1 MIPTTSSLPP
11 PSTHGGDAAL
21 VLAGGGARGAYE
33 AGVLAY
39 IFGEFAARHGSPR
52 VDIVSGTSVGA
63 INGGYLAATLD
74 DPRKGIERLLDL
86 WTGLELDH
94 VVGFGVMQAMRLGRV
109 VMGGPS
115 GAGLFDAR
123 PLTKIVSENMQWQRL
138 VRNLRRGVLK
148 ALTISATHVATG
160 RPWVFVDRA
169 PNVELPTGLPPNLVV
184 RADRIGP
191 QHVLASAAIPVL
203 FPPVPVHGELY
214 VDGGLRLNTPMAPA
228 LHLGARR
235 LLVVSL
241 ASAPH
246 APAAPAFESG
256 VYPGIA
262 FLLGKVLNA
271 FLLDHVNADFLDLER
286 WNRAIDDGLSL
297 YGPTYTDRMNERAAA
312 AGRATRQRIHALA
325 LHPSED
331 IGRLAGK
338 HLRHHNARFGRV
350 LGRGLLKLLDLGEGS
365 DADLVSYL
373 MFDGLFAKQLIRM
386 GFEDARRRE
395 EDLCRFFFGDGG
407 PSLPVPDGLPTA
419 AALAPPESSGPG
431 SEGA

>member
-1 MIPTTSSLPP
+1 MIPTHPSVPP
-11 PSTHGGDAAL
+11 ASTHAGDAAL

-33 AGVLAY
+33 VGVLSY
-39 IFGEFAARHGSPR
+39 LYGEFAARHGTPR

-63 INGGYLAATLD
+63 INGGYLASTLD
-74 DPRKGIERLLDL
+74 DPRHGVERLLAL
-86 WTGLELDH
+86 WTELELDH
-94 VVGFGVMQAMRLGRV
+94 VVGFGVFQAMRLGRV
-109 VMGGPS
+109 LMGGPS

-123 PLTKIVSENMQWQRL
+123 PLTRIVAENMQWQRL
-138 VRNLRRGVLK
+138 VRNLRRRVLK

-169 PNVELPTGLPPNLVV
+169 PDVELPTGLPPNLVV
-184 RADRIGP
+184 RGDRIGP

-203 FPPVPVHGELY
+203 FPPVPVHGDLF

-235 LLVVSL
+235 LLVISL
-241 ASAPH
+241 ASSPH
-246 APAAPAFESG
+246 AAPPAAAFAPG

-286 WNRAIDDGLSL
+286 WNRAIDDGIAI
-297 YGPTYTDRMNERAAA
+297 YGPDYVQRMNAHARAD
-312 AGRATRQRIHALA
+312 GRAPRERIHALA

-331 IGRLAGK
+331 IGQLAGK
-338 HLRHHNARFGRV
+338 HLRTHSARFGRV

-386 GFEDARRRE
+386 GYEDARRRE
-395 EDLCRFFFGDGG
+395 EVLARFFFGDGG
-407 PSLPVPDGLPTA
+407 PGLPVPAGLAGLDA
-419 AALAPPESSGPG
+419 AGDEPPSR
-431 SEGA
+431 